1 MKNKIPGIFIFIII
15 ANILG
20 ILLSLR
26 DIIPGNQIII
36 GIYAL
41 KGFPALL
48 YRIIEDLFSIII
60 ILFILFKF
68 KYTMVIYYSLFSI
81 GLLLSLFNLFCIL
94 FLKDQFLENI
104 VITNPSDTM
113 KTTAIIFYFV
123 RVLIGV
129 IISIIMFI
137 FIRKKGD
144 YFKVKTTSSNSA
156 QPASAQ

>member
-68 KYTMVIYYSLFSI
+68 KYTMVIYS
-81 GLLLSLFNLFCIL
+81 LLSGL
-94 FLKDQFLENI
+94 
-104 VITNPSDTM
+104 
-113 KTTAIIFYFV
+113 
-123 RVLIGV
+123 
-129 IISIIMFI
+129 
-137 FIRKKGD
+137 
-144 YFKVKTTSSNSA
+144 
-156 QPASAQ
+156 